1 MTTTARD
8 TAPGHDGD
16 AQDDGLVAVSSRA
29 AHQPRWRT
37 TSTLARALL
46 GGLALAGAAVVA
58 GRPDLLVLGVPLLTW
73 GGWALARRPTV
84 GPTPLVRS
92 GLAPQVLREGQT
104 GRLVTRVVLPKAT
117 DVVWLTSDAAEY
129 IAFDPAPGAL
139 AVRPPVPTS
148 GLSWWRR
155 GLAAGSPAPRVT
167 AEVTLGVTPVRWGQ
181 RSLGRTQVGATS
193 AGAAFRWGPLPVPTP
208 ELTVLPVPVAAPTSA
223 PAPHPV
229 GLVGQHRSRSVGEGS
244 ELAGVRPFTPGD
256 RLRRINWRASLR
268 PEAVR
273 RGQLLVAATHADQ
286 DAGVLVVVDALG
298 DVGLSEG
305 LQGRASSLDV
315 TVRAAAGIVEHY
327 LTSGD
332 RVGLQIL
339 ERRRVL
345 ALPTHSG
352 ALHRRRALLM
362 LAQTA
367 QTAGPLARRLTWSA
381 SPRLSLGARSASLVV
396 IVSPLLSTRLLT
408 QAVMLSR
415 HRATVVV
422 VDTLPAEVVLP
433 QLGRPWSRDLAWRL
447 RVIEHDHTSR
457 ALTAAGLGVV
467 VWRGPGSLDLVLRL
481 ASRRPPSMAGG
492 RR

>member
-1 MTTTARD
+1 MTTTARRLV
-8 TAPGHDGD
+8 PGHEDD
-16 AQDDGLVAVSSRA
+16 ARDDGLAAVSSRTA
-29 AHQPRWRT
+29 QQPRWRA

-46 GGLALAGAAVVA
+46 GGLGLAGVAVVA

-73 GGWALARRPTV
+73 GGWALARRPTS
-84 GPTPLVRS
+84 GPAPLVRS
-92 GLAPQVLREGQT
+92 GLAPPVLREGQT
-104 GRLVTRVVLPKAT
+104 GRVVARIVLPEAT
-117 DVVWLTSDAAEY
+117 DVVWLTSDAAEN
-129 IAFDPAPGAL
+129 IAFDPAPGAR

-148 GLSWWRR
+148 GLRWWRR
-155 GLAAGSPAPRVT
+155 AWAAGSPARRVT
-167 AEVTLGVTPVRWGQ
+167 AEVTLGVTPMRWGQ
-181 RSLGRTQVGATS
+181 RSLGRTQLGVTS
-193 AGAAFRWGPLPVPTP
+193 AGGGFRWGPLTVPTP
-208 ELTVLPVPVAAPTSA
+208 ELTVLPVPVAAQTSA

-286 DAGVLVVVDALG
+286 DAGVLVVVDAVG

-381 SPRLSLGARSASLVV
+381 SPRLTLGARSASLVV
-396 IVSPLLSTRLLT
+396 IVSPLLSTHVLT

-457 ALTAAGLGVV
+457 ALTAAGLGLV
-467 VWRGPGSLDLVLRL
+467 VWRGPGSLDAVLRL
-481 ASRRPPSMAGG
+481 ASRRPPSMTGG